1 MLREIDTSAFVEP
14 THLSVAE
21 YLAQWL
27 KDSAGPR
34 VSPRTLEG
42 YRGNVERYLVPKL
55 GRIPLEKLA
64 PRHIQEMEAQLL
76 RDGGS
81 KGRPLSPRTVLQVHR
96 VLSKALND
104 AVKLDILLRNVVDA
118 VEPPRTTKYE
128 AQFLDWDEV
137 HALLDQITDP
147 LRLTLALL
155 ATQTG
160 LRRSE
165 LLGLHWRDI
174 NLSGRSL
181 SVRRALIKLASGNT
195 ELKVPKNG
203 RGRVV
208 DLPAESVDAL
218 KAHRLR
224 NPATSGNGN
233 FVFCHSDG
241 SRLDPDLVSKWFRRV
256 AKIAGLEGSRLHD
269 LRHTHASL
277 MLSQGIHLKVVSER
291 LGHSS
296 IGITDDLYS
305 HVLPSVQVESVR
317 RFESGWNNKNGNFR
331 PHLTE
336 SRHFPI

>member
-1 MLREIDTSAFVEP
+1 MSREIDTSTFVEP
-14 THLSVAE
+14 TQLSVAE

-27 KDSAGPR
+27 QNSAGPR

-55 GRIPLEKLA
+55 GRIPLEKLT
-64 PRHIQEMEAQLL
+64 PRHIQEMESQLL

-81 KGRPLSPRTVLQVHR
+81 NKRSLSPRTVLQVHR

-104 AVKLDILLRNVVDA
+104 GVKLDILLRNVRRSRRTVDG
-118 VEPPRTTKYE
+118 R
-128 AQFLDWDEV
+128 QNMRHNLLDWDEV

-147 LRLTLALL
+147 LRLTLSLL
-155 ATQTG
+155 AIQTG

-174 NLSGRSL
+174 DLSGRSL

-208 DLPAESVDAL
+208 DLPAESVDTL

-256 AKIAGLEGSRLHD
+256 AKITGLEGSRLHD

-277 MLSQGIHLKVVSER
+277 MLSQGIHLRVVSER

-305 HVLPSVQVESVR
+305 HVLPSVQEESVR
-317 RFESGWNNKNGNFR
+317 RLLIGDG
-331 PHLTE
+331 P
-336 SRHFPI
+336 